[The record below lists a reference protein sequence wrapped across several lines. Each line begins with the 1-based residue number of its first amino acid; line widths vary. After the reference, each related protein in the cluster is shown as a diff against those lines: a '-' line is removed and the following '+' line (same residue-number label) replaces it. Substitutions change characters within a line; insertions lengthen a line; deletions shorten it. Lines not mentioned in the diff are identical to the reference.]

1 MIKVHNLNAWRI
13 LVKHHKTDV
22 TPMRYKP
29 IHLIVMT
36 ICAHIAFASQAFAEH
51 QDLLLKEVSVTEKYF
66 HTSTTQPN
74 KDEAKEE
81 LNKTAGGTTI
91 VDMNLVREGR
101 NANFV
106 DTLGLAAGVFIQ
118 SRAGAE
124 ESRLSIRGSG
134 IQRTFHGRGI
144 KLMQDGIAVNLADG
158 SFDFPSID
166 PMATDYVTVYRGA
179 NALQFG
185 ASNLGGAINFVS
197 RTGYTAPKFEARTEA
212 GSYGYYRLGLATGGV
227 VGNLD
232 YYLSASTYG
241 QGSFR
246 NKAQQSADRLTGNVG
261 YKINENAETRF
272 YFGYIDSDSQ
282 LPTGLT
288 RAELRDNPKQSFV
301 ILGQGVNRRDV
312 DLGRIANKTTFIFDN
327 TKIELGGFYSK
338 KSLFHPIFD
347 PFGSSPFADTL
358 GVIDQETDDYGL
370 YARLSHQGHLFGLG
384 NEFIAGFSPT
394 YGTVDARNYRNF
406 NGRRGPLVNRFDQT
420 AINYEVF
427 FENHLNLTQDLTL
440 VTGLQYA
447 HSKRKSDDK
456 FISVFSGDQ
465 SVNETYSQVNPKL
478 GVLYALQPNVQI
490 FANVSRSFEP
500 PSFGELNVAMA
511 NKLEAQEG
519 TTFEI
524 GTRGNSLYIDWDIA
538 VYYAKFNNE
547 LLMIGTPTTEIS
559 TQNADKTIHAGLEM
573 GLTARLPLSL
583 EWRQSLLINNF
594 KFDNDPLLG
603 SARLAGIPRS
613 LLRSE
618 LVYRNN
624 GFYIGPTIEWSPQRY
639 SIDFA
644 ETLYA
649 DSYTLLGAKMGQ
661 KVDVNWAW
669 FLEARNLTDKK
680 YAATTGVINRA
691 NPALTDRAYIP
702 GDARTIFT
710 GVTYSY

>member
-1 MIKVHNLNAWRI
+1 MKNTL
-13 LVKHHKTDV
+13 TQ
-22 TPMRYKP
+22 MRYKP
-29 IHLIVMT
+29 LYVVVMT
-36 ICAHIAFASQAFAEH
+36 LCAQMTFVTQSRAEH
-51 QDLLLKEVSVTEKYF
+51 QDLLLKEVSVIEK
-66 HTSTTQPN
+66 HLKSSTTQPN
-74 KDEAKEE
+74 IDEAKEE

-91 VDMNLVREGR
+91 VDMDLVREGR

-158 SFDFPSID
+158 GFDFPSID

-197 RTGYTAPKFEARTEA
+197 RTGYTAPKFEVRAEA

-246 NKAQQSADRLTGNVG
+246 DNAQQSADRLTGNVG
-261 YKINENAETRF
+261 YKINENVETRF

-301 ILGQGVNRRDV
+301 IPGQGINRRDV
-312 DLGRIANKTTFIFDN
+312 DLGRIANKTTFTFDN

-347 PFGSSPFADTL
+347 PFGFNPTQDTV

-370 YARLSHQGHLFGLG
+370 TARVSHQGHLFGLG

-394 YGTVDARNYRNF
+394 YGTGDARNYRNF
-406 NGRRGPLVNRFDQT
+406 EGRRGPLVNRFDQT
-420 AINYEVF
+420 AINYETF
-427 FENHLNLTQDLTL
+427 FENRLNLTQDLTL
-440 VTGLQYA
+440 IAGLQYA
-447 HSKRKSDDK
+447 HSKRKSEDK
-456 FISVFSGDQ
+456 FISITGNQ
-465 SVNETYSQVNPKL
+465 SVNETYSQVNPKI
-478 GVLYALQPNVQI
+478 GVLYALQPNVQV

-500 PSFGELNVAMA
+500 PSFGELNNLVSDVL
-511 NKLEAQEG
+511 KAQEG

-524 GTRGNSLYIDWDIA
+524 GTRGNSAHIDWDIA
-538 VYYAKFNNE
+538 VYYAKLKNE
-547 LLMIGTPTTEIS
+547 LLSLQAIPNVFRTL
-559 TQNADKTIHAGLEM
+559 NADKTTHVGLEM
-573 GLTARLPLSL
+573 GLTARLPMNL
-583 EWRQSLLINNF
+583 EWRQSLLVNNF
-594 KFDNDPLLG
+594 KFDGNDTFG
-603 SARLAGIPRS
+603 NARLAGIPRS
-613 LLRSE
+613 LLRGE
-618 LVYRNN
+618 LLYRNN
-624 GFYIGPTIEWSPQRY
+624 GFYIGPTVEWSPQRY
-639 SIDFA
+639 NIDFS

-649 DSYTLLGAKMGQ
+649 DSYTLIGAKMGQ
-661 KVDVNWAW
+661 KVNAHWAW
-669 FLEARNLTDKK
+669 FLEGRNLTDKK

-702 GDARTIFT
+702 GDGRTVFA
-710 GVTYSY
+710 GVTYTY